1 MDKLLIQG
9 GVPLRGEVR
18 VSGAKNAALPI
29 LCASILTGDTLT
41 VGNVPHLRDVTTTL
55 SLLGQMGIEV
65 TLDEK
70 LGILLSAA
78 KLHHRVAPYELVRTM
93 RASIL

>member
-29 LCASILTGDTLT
+29 LCASILTGDTLQ
-41 VGNVPHLRDVTTTL
+41 VSNVPHLRDVTTTL
-55 SLLGQMGIEV
+55 SLLGQMGVEV
-65 TLDEK
+65 LLDEK
-70 LGILLSAA
+70 LGIALSMQTLTPKEWQAQ
-78 KLHHRVAPYELVRTM
+78 RG
-93 RASIL
+93 